1 MINSV
6 VPSGSY
12 ISEIVKFDTVFY
24 NERVSEM
31 DEILPDAESDRFPVI
46 RNGLRSR
53 HRRDIRSVGRCYGD
67 QGDVARIKMGDNLSC
82 ASSSCKEQDRIVNF
96 FNIYRLEVFLLSQN
110 RTAATPEIRDW
121 E

>member
-12 ISEIVKFDTVFY
+12 ISEIVKFDTVLY

-46 RNGLRSR
+46 RNGL
-53 HRRDIRSVGRCYGD
+53 
-67 QGDVARIKMGDNLSC
+67 
-82 ASSSCKEQDRIVNF
+82 
-96 FNIYRLEVFLLSQN
+96 
-110 RTAATPEIRDW
+110 
-121 E
+121 